1 MKTVALDLHD
11 FSVLRS
17 RMDLLLKLKE
27 HFPGFK
33 VSLFTIPFDYE
44 FELTT
49 LKLQRPA
56 LLTQIQANLS
66 WMEIIPHG
74 ITHTFGEFETA
85 DKQTMRMY
93 LDSIEGELGKDGFTK
108 VEHGFCAPNWLW
120 SQAVVDV
127 LNEKGWWG
135 AVDRNQP
142 QMLTPK
148 RFYRYS
154 HSLEEPF
161 WLSTSD
167 TLKLHGHMTAPS
179 LNNLED
185 CFLNLFRLP
194 PDTSFVFAS
203 ELVETHEDRTLA

>member
-1 MKTVALDLHD
+1 MNKTVALDLHD

-44 FELTT
+44 LELTT
-49 LKLQRPA
+49 LKLMRA
-56 LLTQIQANLS
+56 EYLKTIQANLD

-74 ITHTFGEFETA
+74 ITHTFGEFENA

-93 LDSIEGELGKDGFTK
+93 LDTITEELAKDDLLP

-120 SQAVVDV
+120 SQDVVDV

-142 QMLTPK
+142 DMLTPK

-161 WLSTSD
+161 WETTLD
-167 TLKLHGHMTAPS
+167 TIKLHGHMSAPS
-179 LNNLED
+179 SNNLDD

-194 PDTSFVFAS
+194 PDTKWVFAS
-203 ELVETHEDRTLA
+203 ELVETL